1 MTPTPPVQ
9 PPHQAPGGTKKR
21 GWLLPTV
28 IIGAVVLVLCCGG
41 VAVVAVSGGGSG
53 EDPPVAAGGA
63 DQTDTGGDRPA
74 GTSEE
79 ADDDA
84 AAEDEAAPEPDGF
97 GAGTW
102 EVGTEVP
109 AGTYV
114 TVVPDGG
121 LFDFCYW
128 ARLSGFSGSLDDVI
142 ANENLSPGARG
153 RVEISSS
160 DTGVEFSGGCTW
172 VEVSQAAPVEIGS
185 EVGAGVWAVG
195 DEVAPGTYTTDAD
208 DGDVFDS
215 CYWARLSGFS
225 GELNDVIANG
235 IIEAG
240 SRGRVEISSSDTGVE
255 FVGDC
260 VWSRN

>member
-1 MTPTPPVQ
+1 MTPTSPPQ
-9 PPHQAPGGTKKR
+9 PPYQAPGGKKKR
-21 GWLLPTV
+21 GWILPTV
-28 IIGAVVLVLCCGG
+28 IAGAVVLVLCCGG
-41 VAVVAVSGGGSG
+41 LVVAAVSGDNA
-53 EDPPVAAGGA
+53 EDPPEVAAGPGPTGTA
-63 DQTDTGGDRPA
+63 DDRPA
-74 GTSEE
+74 STPEAE
-79 ADDDA
+79 AD
-84 AAEDEAAPEPDGF
+84 AEPEGF
-97 GAGTW
+97 GTGTW
-102 EVGTEVP
+102 EVDTEIP

-121 LFDFCYW
+121 TFDSCYW

-172 VEVSQAAPVEIGS
+172 VEVSEAAPVDVAD

-195 DEVAPGTYTTDAD
+195 EEIAPGTYTTDAS
-208 DGDVFDS
+208 DGDAFDS

-225 GELNDVIANG
+225 GELGDVIANG

-240 SRGRVEISSSDTGVE
+240 SRGRVEISASDTGVE
-255 FVGDC
+255 FSDDC
-260 VWSRN
+260 VWTRN